1 MSVANVLFDVLAPVA
16 LLVALGAL
24 VGPRLDIDVGSLSR
38 LAYWVFGPAF
48 VFALLAE
55 AEIDRTVVVK
65 VVIAALCGMAAALAV
80 ALVWAKASGVSYDIG
95 AATAMT
101 AAYGNVGNAGLA
113 IVVFALGESALEV
126 AAVLMVTINMT
137 GMVLGVALAQAR
149 SASPVTAL
157 VRGLTAPMT
166 VAAGVALAV
175 NALNL
180 DVPLL
185 AGRSIGLLSDAL
197 IPVML
202 FTLGLQLVKSGRPL
216 WSNDLGVAL
225 VAKLAVAPVVAG
237 LVAAALSLDGNNLD
251 AVVIQSA
258 MPPAVFCAVVAIEND
273 LVPDRVTASVV
284 LTTLASVLTLPIV
297 LLLVS

>member
-1 MSVANVLFDVLAPVA
+1 
-16 LLVALGAL
+16 
-24 VGPRLDIDVGSLSR
+24 
-38 LAYWVFGPAF
+38 
-48 VFALLAE
+48 
-55 AEIDRTVVVK
+55 
-65 VVIAALCGMAAALAV
+65 
-80 ALVWAKASGVSYDIG
+80 
-95 AATAMT
+95 
-101 AAYGNVGNAGLA
+101 
-113 IVVFALGESALEV
+113 VFALGESALEV

-166 VAAGVALAV
+166 LAAGAALAV

-202 FTLGLQLVKSGRPL
+202 FTLGLQLVKSGRPS

-284 LTTLASVLTLPIV
+284 LTTMASVLTLPIV